1 MRSIFLLDGE
11 LLSGNSDYF
20 TFNSRSYRYGDGFF
34 ETLKY
39 HQGRI
44 QHSFL
49 HSERIHKSLVLLQMP
64 TPVIEFNQLESRIQK
79 AIQNEGWSC
88 ARIRISYIREG
99 KGSYWIEDENT
110 RVLVEIKELPNSDN
124 QYALNENGLTIGNYK
139 ELTKNS
145 NFISTLKT
153 TSSMLYVLAAKYA
166 KQQNWDEAIIFNDNE
181 RICEGISS
189 NIFFVMG
196 DFIVT
201 PPISEYCVDG
211 IMRKIVLEL
220 AREYGYNVVERPV
233 TEIELGGCTE
243 IFLTNTVKGIQWVK
257 NYNGKVLQSDIARVL
272 LSKLSPKETLF

>member
-1 MRSIFLLDGE
+1 
-11 LLSGNSDYF
+11 
-20 TFNSRSYRYGDGFF
+20 
-34 ETLKY
+34 
-39 HQGRI
+39 
-44 QHSFL
+44 
-49 HSERIHKSLVLLQMP
+49 
-64 TPVIEFNQLESRIQK
+64 
-79 AIQNEGWSC
+79 
-88 ARIRISYIREG
+88 
-99 KGSYWIEDENT
+99 
-110 RVLVEIKELPNSDN
+110 
-124 QYALNENGLTIGNYK
+124 
-139 ELTKNS
+139 
-145 NFISTLKT
+145 
-153 TSSMLYVLAAKYA
+153 MLYVLAAKYA

-201 PPISEYCVDG
+201 PPIAEYCVDG

>member
-1 MRSIFLLDGE
+1 MRTIFLLDGE
-11 LLSGNSDYF
+11 LLTGNSDYF

-64 TPVIEFNQLESRIQK
+64 TPQIEFGQLESRIQK

-110 RVLVEIKELPNSDN
+110 RVLVEIKELPNSEN
-124 QYALNENGLTIGNYK
+124 QYALNEVGLTIGNYK
-139 ELTKNS
+139 ELSKNS
-145 NFISTLKT
+145 NFTSTLKT
-153 TSSMLYVLAAKYA
+153 TSSLIYVLAAKYA

-181 RICEGISS
+181 CICEGISS

-201 PPISEYCVDG
+201 PPIAEYCVDG

-220 AREYGYNVVERPV
+220 AREYGYNVVERPIS
-233 TEIELGGCTE
+233 EIETQGCTE
-243 IFLTNTVKGIQWVK
+243 VFLTNTIKGIQWVG
-257 NYNGKVLQSDIARVL
+257 NYNGRELKSDISRVL
-272 LSKLSPKETLF
+272 VSKLSPRETLF